1 MHLDSNASDRL
12 AIGLTVVA
20 ILALLAQILPAV
32 L

>member
-1 MHLDSNASDRL
+1 MNWDSSNSDRI
-12 AIGLTVVA
+12 AIGLTFIA